1 MAGGTRNGKGQF
13 RRTAESVARDMRAAE
28 LHGQGWTHER
38 IAAELGYASRGKV
51 SEAIERA
58 YAMIVTPGAEQAKR
72 LDFERLDRLLAK
84 NWEAL
89 ERQHVTVSNG
99 KVVRRFAGFELRPDG
114 TEALDAD
121 GKRIPLFEDVPDDG
135 PIAVHTIAILRVIER
150 RARMYGYDAP
160 AKSRVEVITAD
171 MIESQITELES
182 QLARNDPGRRDPADT
197 GAS

>member
-1 MAGGTRNGKGQF
+1 MAGETRNGKGQF

-38 IAAELGYASRGKV
+38 IAAELGFANRGSVTK
-51 SEAIERA
+51 AIDRA
-58 YAMIVTPGAEQAKR
+58 YEMIVTPGAEQAKR
-72 LDFERLDRLLAK
+72 IDFERLDRLLEK

-89 ERQHVTVSNG
+89 ERQHITVSNG

-121 GKRIPLFEDVPDDG
+121 GKRIPVFEDVLDDG
-135 PIAVHTIAILRVIER
+135 PIAVHTVAILRLLER

-160 AKSRVEVITAD
+160 AKSRVEVVTAD
-171 MIESQITELES
+171 MIESQIADLEA
-182 QLARNDPGRRDPADT
+182 QLARNDSPDRSPA
-197 GAS
+197 